1 MTIWFE
7 EATDGCSQAAHIQIQ
22 AQQAALTRRDRGSRS
37 EYLSAV
43 SGAEAT
49 ASRVL
54 ELRHLPRP
62 RNHPDRRGVD
72 RPVLALLFPGQGS
85 QEIGMGREAYQASS
99 AARETFDAAD
109 AALGFALSKICFE
122 GPDEELLRTEVQQP
136 AILTTGIALLRAFR
150 ERKAIAPDFVAGHS
164 LGEYT
169 ALVASGALDFEE
181 AVRLVHARGRFMQ
194 EAVAE
199 GRGAMAAV
207 LGLAPDEVA
216 RVCEAVRD
224 ATGGVVTPANYN
236 SPQQTVIAGDA
247 AAVEAACSRLRE
259 EGAKRT
265 IPLAVSAPFHCPLM
279 APAAEKLATELGR
292 VRFSAASPPV
302 VTNVEAEPNDDPGR
316 MAALLEA
323 QVTAPVR
330 FVETI
335 ERLMALGVTH
345 VLEVGT
351 GRVLSGLVA
360 RISRG
365 LERSWLSSPD
375 DFAGAERF
383 ALASGAEP
391 S

>member
-1 MTIWFE
+1 
-7 EATDGCSQAAHIQIQ
+7 
-22 AQQAALTRRDRGSRS
+22 
-37 EYLSAV
+37 
-43 SGAEAT
+43 
-49 ASRVL
+49 
-54 ELRHLPRP
+54 
-62 RNHPDRRGVD
+62 
-72 RPVLALLFPGQGS
+72 
-85 QEIGMGREAYQASS
+85 
-99 AARETFDAAD
+99 
-109 AALGFALSKICFE
+109 
-122 GPDEELLRTEVQQP
+122 LLRTEIQQP
-136 AILTTGIALLRAFR
+136 AILATGIALLRAFR
-150 ERKAIAPDFVAGHS
+150 ERVVIDPSFVAGHS

-207 LGLAPDEVA
+207 LGLPPGDVE
-216 RVCEAVRD
+216 RVCDGAR
-224 ATGGVVTPANYN
+224 ATTGGVVAPANYN
-236 SPQQTVIAGDA
+236 SPEQTVIAGDA
-247 AAVEAACSRLRE
+247 TAVELARSRALE

-292 VRFSAASPPV
+292 VRFSVASPPV
-302 VTNVEAEPNDDPGR
+302 ITNVEAEANDDPGR

-330 FVETI
+330 FVEMI
-335 ERLMALGVTH
+335 ERLMVLGVTH

-365 LERSWLSSPD
+365 LKRASLSSPD
-375 DFAGAERF
+375 DFADAERF
-383 ALASGAEP
+383 ALASNAEP